1 MYTRNNILVRR
12 TILGL
17 TNKKLAH
24 LTATKLGEPVRDEQ
38 LSKAIRF
45 GTSEEERRRPPK
57 YDRIVDAADR
67 VLTELENQK

>member
-24 LTATKLGEPVRDEQ
+24 LTQNKLGEPVRPEE

-45 GTSEEERRRPPK
+45 EPPEEAGRRPPK
-57 YDRIVDAADR
+57 HDRIVNAADR